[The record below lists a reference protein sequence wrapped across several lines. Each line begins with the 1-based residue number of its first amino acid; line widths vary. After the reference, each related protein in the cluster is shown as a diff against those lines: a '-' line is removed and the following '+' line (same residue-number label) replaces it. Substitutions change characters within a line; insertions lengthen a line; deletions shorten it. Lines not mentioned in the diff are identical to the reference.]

1 MHKSCIYTRLAF
13 KTLGAFDVTFR
24 GKGSCVL
31 WITGLE
37 SSWCL
42 SHFKSLRLDHMRFVL
57 HLIKGRFLFT
67 NLHQTTLIPRQ
78 LFSNVIRQRAV
89 GWCFPYC
96 WQQDRNIRSGA
107 KQATLDSTCQ
117 NLKDIR
123 NSQSFQHV
131 VPISTLYTDYLGIS
145 WPPSIAS
152 KSRPFRRSNILQK
165 LSYCC
170 LIFW

>member
-57 HLIKGRFLFT
+57 HLIKDRFLFT

-89 GWCFPYC
+89 GWCLISLFLTARQEYQIRRKTSHFRQYLSKLERYSEFPILSTRCAYFNTVYRLL
-96 WQQDRNIRSGA
+96 RNFLA
-107 KQATLDSTCQ
+107 
-117 NLKDIR
+117 
-123 NSQSFQHV
+123 SQHSFQES
-131 VPISTLYTDYLGIS
+131 PIPT
-145 WPPSIAS
+145 
-152 KSRPFRRSNILQK
+152 Q
-165 LSYCC
+165 
-170 LIFW
+170 